1 MTEKKIKLL
10 VFVMVILG
18 LVLQGI
24 NALQGTFSITKIER
38 PKAGEDAEEV
48 TLVMKGDGED
58 EEITFQVDGQLPEEE
73 TVETYFNLA
82 KTEVDESFLGDNAS
96 FEEITKNVVLKNSY
110 VDGVVDAT
118 WSFSPGKIIT
128 TDGQIN
134 FEEVEEDTLVECNVT
149 FEAYDKEISY
159 SFPVFVKLP
168 DAGKKDGF
176 LYYIKKALETRN
188 NEERENGE
196 LELPLE
202 VEGRSVEWRK
212 KVSHTG
218 LEISVLGIFMGLF
231 LIFGKKYDEKKEKE
245 KKMEEYVRYYP
256 EIISALTLYMGAG
269 LSSRQAFE
277 KIGELY
283 QKQTL
288 KKGVRKAPYE
298 NVLVLNRELR
308 DGKNT
313 KNAYEDFG
321 RRCMHP
327 AYKKMMM
334 LFEQNMRK
342 GNEYLLEQLER
353 EERNVYETRQR
364 KIKTAGEVA
373 STKMLIPMGGLLAMV
388 LIILVVPALY
398 SIQI

>member
-73 TVETYFNLA
+73 TIETYFNLA

-168 DAGKKDGF
+168 DAGKKEGF
-176 LYYIKKALETRN
+176 LYCVKKALETRN

-196 LELPLE
+196 LELPVE

>member
-168 DAGKKDGF
+168 DAGKKEGF
-176 LYYIKKALETRN
+176 LYYVKKALETRN

-196 LELPLE
+196 MKLPVE
-202 VEGRSVEWRK
+202 VEGRSVEWRR

-288 KKGVRKAPYE
+288 KKGGRKAPYE

>member
-134 FEEVEEDTLVECNVT
+134 FEEVEEKTLVECNVT

-168 DAGKKDGF
+168 DAGKKEGF
-176 LYYIKKALETRN
+176 LYYVKKALETRN

-196 LELPLE
+196 LELPVE

>member
-73 TVETYFNLA
+73 TIETYFNLA

-149 FEAYDKEISY
+149 FEAYDKEISN

-168 DAGKKDGF
+168 DAGKKEGF
-176 LYYIKKALETRN
+176 LYYVKKALETRN

-196 LELPLE
+196 MKLPVE
-202 VEGRSVEWRK
+202 VEGRSVEWRR

-288 KKGVRKAPYE
+288 KKGGRKAPYE

>member
-118 WSFSPGKIIT
+118 WSFFPGKIIT

-134 FEEVEEDTLVECNVT
+134 FEEVEEDTLVECKVT

-188 NEERENGE
+188 NEARENGE

-353 EERNVYETRQR
+353 EERNVYETRLR

>member
-134 FEEVEEDTLVECNVT
+134 FEEVEEDTLVECKVT

-188 NEERENGE
+188 NEARENGE